1 MGYVIHP
8 PVMKQFIFSMLVA
21 ASVFSFVSCERH
33 SWEDS
38 SEGAKDGT
46 KNLFPKPEK
55 KDDHGDHD
63 SPHEGHDH

>member
-1 MGYVIHP
+1 MGYVIHL

-55 KDDHGDHD
+55 KDDHADHD
-63 SPHEGHDH
+63 SSHEGHDH

>member
-1 MGYVIHP
+1 
-8 PVMKQFIFSMLVA
+8 MKQFIFSMLVA

-55 KDDHGDHD
+55 KDDHG
-63 SPHEGHDH
+63 

>member
-1 MGYVIHP
+1 
-8 PVMKQFIFSMLVA
+8 MKQFIFSMLVA

-55 KDDHGDHD
+55 KDDHEDHD
-63 SPHEGHDH
+63 SSHEGHDH